1 MAKKQEEKA
10 MCSCNCKPHHGHMG
24 NTVYGLGFVGAM
36 VYVVQH
42 AHNFNEG
49 FWGFVKAALWPAY
62 FVYKLFEV
70 LKF

>member
-1 MAKKQEEKA
+1 
-10 MCSCNCKPHHGHMG
+10 MG
-24 NTVYGLGFVGAM
+24 NTVYGLGFAGAL
-36 VYVVQH
+36 VFALQH

-49 FWGFVKAALWPAY
+49 FWGFVKAVLWPAY